1 VGAQDELVVA
11 DETGSKSVRTRK
23 RRSTQEKLQ
32 IVRETL
38 QSEASV
44 AVIARRHGVNAN
56 QVFTWR
62 RQFRGGQLKARTVRK
77 NRQAVIVPV
86 EVGIPVSE
94 PRHPTTAHPV
104 VSRTYAAEQI
114 EIEFPSGLRLRV
126 RGAADSEA
134 LQTILRELG
143 RPC

>member
-1 VGAQDELVVA
+1 VGTQDEVIVGQEA
-11 DETGSKSVRTRK
+11 SGKGVRSRK
-23 RRSTQEKLQ
+23 RRPVQEKLQ

-62 RQFRGGQLKARTVRK
+62 RQYHRGQLKARMTR
-77 NRQAVIVPV
+77 RRGEAMIVPV
-86 EVGIPVSE
+86 EVRAPSSV
-94 PRHPTTAHPV
+94 PAAVTTEHVAQ
-104 VSRTYAAEQI
+104 RALAAEQI
-114 EIEFPSGLRLRV
+114 EIEFPSGMRLRV
-126 RGAADSEA
+126 RGAADAAA
-134 LQTILRELG
+134 LQTILRELS